1 MLPDHQ
7 EQSGK
12 DIEQTAARFADVRAK
27 YEAAKGNSGGLDAS
41 SLGKPTDG
49 NQQVG
54 REGSTQRSSE
64 PMRPAAAFEDG
75 GCIAVHHMPWLRCRL
90 SQQS

>member
-12 DIEQTAARFADVRAK
+12 GIEQTAARFADVRAK

-41 SLGKPTDG
+41 TLGKPTDG
-49 NQQVG
+49 NQQVAM
-54 REGSTQRSSE
+54 EGSTQRSSE
-64 PMRPAAAFEDG
+64 PMRPAAAVKDG
-75 GCIAVHHMPWLRCRL
+75 GWIAGHHMP
-90 SQQS
+90 